1 MVDVHDGSIV
11 DRFGGVRIFQSGEG
25 LLEVGVTE
33 GGRGDGGDGDGDDDG
48 GVMMSL
54 RGVMMMV
61 VVVFWHWCY

>member
-1 MVDVHDGSIV
+1 MVDVHDGPIV

-33 GGRGDGGDGDGDDDG
+33 GGRGDDDDA
-48 GVMMSL
+48 VMMSL

>member
-25 LLEVGVTE
+25 LLEVGVT
-33 GGRGDGGDGDGDDDG
+33 GDGGDDDD

-54 RGVMMMV
+54 RGVMMLV
-61 VVVFWHWCY
+61 VVVFWHWCN